1 MRKDLRLLLPIVV
14 LALVAAACGSDADET
29 TTTAQATTTTATA
42 EEETTTTTAE
52 EETTTAAVSGA
63 VDLGGRTVTVAVE
76 NAYPPY
82 NYIPEGQSDGAGWDY
97 DVWRE
102 ICVRLNCIAEFVEAV
117 WPDLIIE
124 TGQGVYDTAG
134 DGISIT
140 EERKGTVAFSDP
152 YMTVQQKLMIRLDE
166 DRFATVQAFVD
177 AVDSRLGTQVG
188 TTNYELGASIL
199 GGEDRIDA
207 YDVFGL
213 AVQALISGDVD
224 AVIIDDTAGQGF
236 KGVSADELKLIDEAL
251 QSDPLGFIYA
261 HDSDLIDPVNQVLK
275 EMADDGFLDQM
286 GFKWFVE
293 FESA

>member
-1 MRKDLRLLLPIVV
+1 MRKYLKLLLLMV
-14 LALVAAACGSDADET
+14 AFAMVAAACGDDAADTTTAAQPTAT
-29 TTTAQATTTTATA
+29 TTTAQP
-42 EEETTTTTAE
+42 TTTTTAE
-52 EETTTAAVSGA
+52 EETTTTAAATGA
-63 VDLGGRTVTVAVE
+63 VDLGGRTVTIAVE

-82 NYIPEGQSDGAGWDY
+82 NYIPEGQSAGAGWDY
-97 DVWRE
+97 DVWSE
-102 ICVRLNCIAEFVEAV
+102 ICNRLNCTAEFVEAV

-124 TGQGVYDTAG
+124 TGQGVFDTAG

-152 YMTVQQKLMIRLDE
+152 YMTVEQKLMIRIDE
-166 DRFATVQAFVD
+166 DRFATVQQFID

-199 GGEDRIDA
+199 GGEGRIGA
-207 YDVFGL
+207 YDVFGV

-236 KGVSADELKLIDEAL
+236 KGVNADELKLIDESL
-251 QSDPLGFIYA
+251 QSDPLGFIYP

-275 EMADDGFLDQM
+275 DMADDGFLDAM

-293 FESA
+293 FASP